1 MRAEHSFELCRLE
14 QKRIPTT
21 PRAHI
26 LLWACCDEAEFLI
39 KVNFTSLLEIYCNIR
54 ARLLFLAISRE
65 NARQAKIW
73 REKNTAPLVC
83 ARVPP
88 QRKTANIAK
97 GCVRETQ
104 QTTSLKSHVRAF
116 EATDFLHVTHATQ
129 QQFHSIE
136 QLLPAFLS
144 WLCTARSNISAAII
158 LISFETHVQ
167 RFLISALRTVLRQ
180 LKQAPIESCLG
191 CFYLICCAWKGIQLS
206 ISL

>member
-1 MRAEHSFELCRLE
+1 M
-14 QKRIPTT
+14 
-21 PRAHI
+21 PRVHI

-39 KVNFTSLLEIYCNIR
+39 KVNFTSLPEIYCNIR
-54 ARLLFLAISRE
+54 AWPLFLCDLWRE
-65 NARQAKIW
+65 RAPGENIA

-97 GCVRETQ
+97 GCVRETL

-116 EATDFLHVTHATQ
+116 EATDFLHVTHDTQ

-144 WLCTARSNISAAII
+144 LRSAP
-158 LISFETHVQ
+158 
-167 RFLISALRTVLRQ
+167 
-180 LKQAPIESCLG
+180 LKH
-191 CFYLICCAWKGIQLS
+191 
-206 ISL
+206 